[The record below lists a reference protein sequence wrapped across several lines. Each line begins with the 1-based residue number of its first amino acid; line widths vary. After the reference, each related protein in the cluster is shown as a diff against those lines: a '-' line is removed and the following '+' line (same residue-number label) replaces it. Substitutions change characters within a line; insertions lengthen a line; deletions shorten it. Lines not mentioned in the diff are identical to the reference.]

1 MKKKEKELTKKARK
15 QIRLS
20 LEDLLTEEIK
30 KAIVGQGRNPKK
42 AAKEIKKSVSLIAK
56 TLAQKESLSQPAEKK
71 SATETPLIR
80 ESVKSFDVPPIPAPE
95 LPVVPDPPVAKAGRV
110 RKTAS
115 PATAKAESA
124 LASPAKRG
132 RKAASQPAAEA
143 EAVPAR
149 PVRRG
154 RKTASQPTAEA
165 EAVPA
170 RPVRKRT
177 PRTPAVKVEPTTA
190 DAGSTNPEED
200 PNLSSTDQENS

>member
-56 TLAQKESLSQPAEKK
+56 TLAQKDSLSQPAAEKV
-71 SATETPLIR
+71 APETPSVR
-80 ESVKSFDVPPIPAPE
+80 ESVKSFDVPSIPAPE
-95 LPVVPDPPVAKAGRV
+95 LPVVQNPPVAKAGRV

-124 LASPAKRG
+124 PVSPVKRG
-132 RKAASQPAAEA
+132 RKAASQ
-143 EAVPAR
+143 
-149 PVRRG
+149 
-154 RKTASQPTAEA
+154 TTAEA

-177 PRTPAVKVEPTTA
+177 PRTPAVKAEPTTTDA
-190 DAGSTNPEED
+190 DSNNPEESL
-200 PNLSSTDQENS
+200 NASSTD